1 MRKLSVS
8 RRRFLASAGAGSVAL
23 ALGPETGQGAVV
35 ELQQPAGTVSPEL
48 LEQLAQ
54 YANFPLPP
62 DHARQVAPLLDGPL
76 AALRQLR
83 PAGYD
88 DLEPASIFRV
98 PPEG

>member
-1 MRKLSVS
+1 MRIRFVS
-8 RRRFLASAGAGSVAL
+8 RRRFLASMGAGSAAM
-23 ALGPETGQGAVV
+23 ALGPAVGEGAA
-35 ELQQPAGTVSPEL
+35 ERLQQPDGAVSPAL

-54 YANFPLPP
+54 YADFPLPP
-62 DHARQVAPLLDGPL
+62 DRAHQLSALLGGPL

-88 DLEPASIFRV
+88 NLEPASIFRV